1 MARTTKERLD
11 QMDRSRRRNE
21 ERVRAFVETEAYR
34 LGDGDDR
41 EWMIEHFE
49 SRLAELM
56 GKGAHRTRPD
66 ITERYESDLAQLY
79 KGYRVTQ

>member
-1 MARTTKERLD
+1 MARTTKERLA
-11 QMDRSRRRNE
+11 QMDASRRKNE
-21 ERVRAFVETEAYR
+21 QSIRAFVDEGPYR

-41 EWMIEHFE
+41 EWMIWHFE

-56 GKGAHRTRPD
+56 ARGAHRTRPD
-66 ITERYESDLAQLY
+66 ITERYESDLTQLY